1 MKILAIDDNPDNLTS
16 LKAVVADR
24 LPGVA
29 VFTALDG
36 PRGIALAR
44 AEDPDVILLDIVMPG
59 MDGYAVCRQ
68 LKADQSLLTIP
79 VLFLT
84 ALRTDRG
91 SRVKAL
97 EVGADGFLTK
107 PFDEVELIAQIR
119 AMVRIKA
126 AALAQR
132 HDKEHLEA
140 LVAERTRELKDN
152 QRSMLKLLDDLR
164 AEIEARKQSERLL
177 QLGEIEL
184 RCVLETCADGIL
196 AISNPGK
203 VIHANRRF
211 AEIWRIP
218 KTLMEA
224 GDDQTLLRHVMDQLV
239 DPEAFL
245 AKVQALYQSAED
257 DIDLLHFKDGRFIER
272 YSSPLVMDGA
282 LVGRVWSF
290 RDITARQQAEDAISR
305 QLAELQRWQA
315 VTLGREDRIA
325 ELKCEVNALAA
336 RLGEAHPY
344 ATPEELEDQALAQAS
359 PTPTPRDSS

>member
-24 LPGVA
+24 LPGVD
-29 VFTALDG
+29 VITALNG
-36 PRGIALAR
+36 PRGIDLAG

-59 MDGYAVCRQ
+59 MDGYAVCSH
-68 LKADQSLLTIP
+68 LKGDSILRHIP

-107 PFDEVELIAQIR
+107 PFDEEELIAQIR
-119 AMVRIKA
+119 AMVKIKA

-132 HDKEHLEA
+132 QDKEQLEA

-152 QRSMLKLLDDLR
+152 QQSILKLLDDLR
-164 AEIEARKQSERLL
+164 AENEARKQSERML
-177 QLGEIEL
+177 QLGEVEL

-196 AISNPGK
+196 AISSPGK

-218 KTLMEA
+218 TSLMEA
-224 GDDQTLLRHVMDQLV
+224 GDDQALLRHVMSQLV
-239 DPEAFL
+239 NPESFL
-245 AKVQALYQSAED
+245 RKVEALYASADD
-257 DIDLLHFKDGRFIER
+257 DIELLHFKDGRFVER
-272 YSSPLVMDGA
+272 FSSPLVMEGA

-325 ELKCEVNALAA
+325 ELKCEVNTLAV
-336 RLGEAHPY
+336 RLGEARPY
-344 ATPEELEDQALAQAS
+344 ATPEELEARAQAQGF
-359 PTPTPRDSS
+359 PTSTQRESS